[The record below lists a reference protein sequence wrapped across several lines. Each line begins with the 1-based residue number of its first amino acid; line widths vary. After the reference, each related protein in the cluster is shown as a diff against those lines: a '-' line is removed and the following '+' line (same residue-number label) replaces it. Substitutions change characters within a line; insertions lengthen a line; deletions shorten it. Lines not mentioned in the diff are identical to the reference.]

1 MLGTVTPALAD
12 EGLHSGDKVKV
23 AQNRVQWWAAVFWCC
38 TLKLVN
44 LCAHSQ
50 ELNMR
55 LAKFDELDSLIR
67 GMLYVETNNPCE
79 CYYWVNPTEE
89 EHCEKRFFDF
99 SDPYPFLV
107 SGQ

>member
-1 MLGTVTPALAD
+1 M
-12 EGLHSGDKVKV
+12 
-23 AQNRVQWWAAVFWCC
+23 
-38 TLKLVN
+38 
-44 LCAHSQ
+44 Q

-79 CYYWVNPTEE
+79 CYYWINPTEDE
-89 EHCEKRFFDF
+89 CCEKRFFNF

-107 SGQ
+107 SQHGSWQSG